1 MEPDMN
7 SILSMGADNLTEM
20 LSTTTDDDQ
29 SAAVRPSSLVNKV
42 SSGKLSPKK
51 RVSSSYIEFA
61 LKKVEGFTLARDHED
76 IDTPADPQLE
86 TTDEQWTQFIDQFYS
101 ASQ

>member
-7 SILSMGADNLTEM
+7 SILAMGADNLPEM
-20 LSTTTDDDQ
+20 LPTTDDDQ
-29 SAAVRPSSLVNKV
+29 LPPIRPYSQINKLASA
-42 SSGKLSPKK
+42 KLSPKK
-51 RVSSSYIEFA
+51 RVPSTNIEFA

-76 IDTPADPQLE
+76 IDTAVDPLLE
-86 TTDEQWTQFIDQFYS
+86 TSDEQWTHFIDQFYA

>member
-7 SILSMGADNLTEM
+7 SILAMGADNLPEM
-20 LSTTTDDDQ
+20 LSTTDDDQ
-29 SAAVRPSSLVNKV
+29 LPPIRPYSQINKI
-42 SSGKLSPKK
+42 SPKK
-51 RVSSSYIEFA
+51 RVAATNIEFA

-76 IDTPADPQLE
+76 IDTAVDPLLE
-86 TTDEQWTQFIDQFYS
+86 TTDEQWTHFIEQFYA